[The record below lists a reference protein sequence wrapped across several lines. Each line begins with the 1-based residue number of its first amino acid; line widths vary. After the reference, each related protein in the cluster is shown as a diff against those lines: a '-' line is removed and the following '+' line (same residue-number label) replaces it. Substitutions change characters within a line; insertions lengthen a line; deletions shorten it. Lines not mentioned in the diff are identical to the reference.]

1 MADHSVLM
9 LNILTVPLIWTKLT
23 IALAII
29 ASPIMVQAA
38 LANMGSFRI
47 TSQNLNNGTVSG
59 RYTAFG
65 SATGTTSYCG
75 FSITH
80 KRINGYNSSVTFTP
94 TKDNQTDSNG
104 IEIEHE

>member
-1 MADHSVLM
+1 MADHSILM
-9 LNILTVPLIWTKLT
+9 PNILTTPLIWTKLT

-65 SATGTTSYCG
+65 SATGTTSYVASRLLTSG
-75 FSITH
+75 LTAIIVALLLH
-80 KRINGYNSSVTFTP
+80 AY
-94 TKDNQTDSNG
+94 
-104 IEIEHE
+104 